1 MKLFR
6 GFDWSLILVV
16 FLLSTMS
23 LAVIF
28 DISRGDFNKQLGFVM
43 VGFGLVFLVS
53 FLDYRFLKNASFSLY
68 IGMVV
73 ILLAVLL
80 FGSEV
85 RGTRSWFGIGEFGLQ
100 PVELVKLIMIV
111 VLARYLSRFSSEI
124 HRVKHVFISGA
135 FVAIPS
141 FLILLQPDLGSVMV
155 LLSIWLIMLLI
166 SGLRWRHLIVFLLIA
181 LILFGVSWQWGLK
194 DYQKDRLVTFVDPYG
209 DPLGQGYNVI
219 QSVIAIGSGGLF
231 GKGLGYGTQSQLN
244 FLPEKHTDFIFAV
257 VAEELGLIGV
267 FFLLSFYLF
276 LFWRIYLVAQNA
288 RDNFSRFLAV
298 GILLMLIFHVII
310 NVAMNLGVFP
320 VVGIPLTFLSYGGS
334 NIIVSFIALG
344 VLQNIRRNSIVW

>member
-194 DYQKDRLVTFVDPYG
+194 DYQKDRLVTFVD
-209 DPLGQGYNVI
+209 
-219 QSVIAIGSGGLF
+219 
-231 GKGLGYGTQSQLN
+231 
-244 FLPEKHTDFIFAV
+244 
-257 VAEELGLIGV
+257 
-267 FFLLSFYLF
+267 
-276 LFWRIYLVAQNA
+276 
-288 RDNFSRFLAV
+288 
-298 GILLMLIFHVII
+298 
-310 NVAMNLGVFP
+310 
-320 VVGIPLTFLSYGGS
+320 
-334 NIIVSFIALG
+334 
-344 VLQNIRRNSIVW
+344 